1 MKLLITI
8 LTVLFIQQTPAPG
21 GAPASSLNFEV
32 FKTKIQPIF
41 TAKRPGHARCISCHM
56 TGTPLRLQPLAK
68 GTAMWTEEQSRKNF
82 EAVSRVVRPGDP
94 LKSKLLIHPLAHEAG
109 GDHFHN
115 GGKHW
120 HSQDDAEWKLLADWV
135 RGH

>member
-1 MKLLITI
+1 
-8 LTVLFIQQTPAPG
+8 
-21 GAPASSLNFEV
+21 
-32 FKTKIQPIF
+32 
-41 TAKRPGHARCISCHM
+41 M

-82 EAVSRVVRPGDP
+82 EAVSRVVVPGDP
-94 LKSKLLIHPLAHEAG
+94 LKSKLLIHPLSHDAG

-120 HSQDDAEWKLLADWV
+120 RSQDDPEWKTLVDWV

>member
-1 MKLLITI
+1 MMLLITI
-8 LTVLFIQQTPAPG
+8 VIALFAQQAPR
-21 GAPASSLNFEV
+21 PASSLDYEI

-41 TAKRPGHARCISCHM
+41 TAKRPGHARCIACHM

-82 EAVSRVVRPGDP
+82 EAVSRVVVPGDP
-94 LKSKLLIHPLAHEAG
+94 LKSKLLIHPLSHDAG

-120 HSQDDAEWKLLADWV
+120 RSQDDPEWKTLVDWV